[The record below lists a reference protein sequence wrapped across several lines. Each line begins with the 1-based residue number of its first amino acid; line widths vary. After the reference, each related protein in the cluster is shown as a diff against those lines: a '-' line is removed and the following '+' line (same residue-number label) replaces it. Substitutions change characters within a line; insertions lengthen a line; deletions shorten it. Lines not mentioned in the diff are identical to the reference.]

1 MATKKPTTKS
11 SPRTTAKPVAKRTP
25 PASPPAAMDEVRQAT
40 VAAFPIVGIG
50 ASAGGLEAFEQFFRA
65 CPADTGMAFVL
76 VPHLDPGHE
85 SLLAE
90 ILQRS
95 TAMQVLEA
103 LDQIA
108 VEPNHVYVIPPN
120 REMAILNGVLQLS
133 VPELVRGQRM
143 PIDGFLRSIAED
155 QAERAIGIILSG
167 TATDGTLG
175 LRAILGS
182 GGVCMVQEPST
193 AKYDGMP
200 SSAINA
206 GYATH
211 VLPAEQM
218 PTMLLEVTRQSVY
231 RQRMAPVAPE
241 KVQSGINQILLQLR
255 NATGH
260 DFSLYK
266 KSTIG
271 RRIQRRMAQH
281 AIEDEAVYAHFL
293 KGNPTETQLLFRELL
308 INVTSFFRDPEAFV
322 ALKDTILPALL
333 KGKPAGY
340 DFRVW
345 VAGCATGEE
354 AYSIAIV
361 LRELQDEILA
371 LHDQELHIQIYAT
384 DLDEDAIAVART
396 GRYPPN
402 IAQDVTPERIRRFF
416 IKDDAGYKVKK
427 DVRDMVVF
435 AAQNVIKDPP
445 FTKLD
450 LLSCRNLMIYLE
462 TELQNRLIPNFH
474 YALRP
479 GGVLFV
485 STSESITSRPDL
497 FTAIDRKW
505 KFYRVSHALGAPHL
519 KANVDMAWA
528 TSPGTTG
535 TRGISS
541 TAAGPTAE
549 VTTGKA
555 VTSRAGNVAALST
568 SALLQN
574 YAPASVATDSRGN
587 ILYVHGDTGR
597 YLRPAPGP
605 MSDNV
610 VEMAREGLQ
619 LDLRLAIN
627 SAAAAAGPTL
637 NKEVSVKT
645 NGGFSTVR
653 FSVRALPSGHRGEPL
668 LLVSFEDVA
677 ELGKLSGKPAD
688 QAAGKPAA
696 AKPARG
702 KSSAAAS
709 AEAARIE
716 ELERELAYSKEN
728 LQATSEEQQASNEE
742 LKSTNEELQSTN
754 EELQSS
760 NEELETSKEEL
771 QSLNEETITVNS
783 ELNAKIE
790 QLTGMQNDMK
800 NLMDSIG
807 TGTLFLDHHMVIRRY
822 TPAAVKLYRLIAGD
836 VGRPLGDIT
845 SNIEGE
851 NLLAELQSVLDTLIP
866 VEREVRSTDGAWYLA
881 RIQPYRTLDN
891 VIEGV
896 VLTFT
901 PVTDFKLAS
910 EAAQRATAE
919 LATTLQATTQL
930 ARELAEGIVD
940 TVVEPLIVLDGTLQ
954 VVSASRSFYQHFQV
968 APEQTVGRKIY
979 GLGNGQWD
987 IPGLRELLEN
997 ILPKNRVMDGYV
1009 VEHGFPGLGPRRMV
1023 LNARRIVTALGKAEL
1038 ILLAMVAI
1046 EAKDN
1051 S

>member
-1 MATKKPTTKS
+1 MGKGAG
-11 SPRTTAKPVAKRTP
+11 AAAPVAGEASALP
-25 PASPPAAMDEVRQAT
+25 PP
-40 VAAFPIVGIG
+40 AFPIVGIG
-50 ASAGGLEAFEQFFRA
+50 ASAGGLEAFDAFFRA
-65 CPADTGMAFVL
+65 CPVDTGMAFVL
-76 VPHLDPGHE
+76 VPHLDPGHV
-85 SLLAE
+85 SLLTE
-90 ILQRS
+90 ILQRA
-95 TAMQVLEA
+95 TAMPVLEA

-143 PIDGFLRSIAED
+143 PIDGFLRSLADD

-175 LRAILGS
+175 LRAILGG

-211 VLPAEQM
+211 ILAVEQM
-218 PTMLLEVTRQSVY
+218 PAMLVEVTRQSVY
-231 RQRMAPVAPE
+231 RQRVPPVAPE
-241 KVQSGINQILLQLR
+241 KTLTGINQILLQLR
-255 NATGH
+255 SATGH

-281 AIEDEAVYAHFL
+281 AIEDEAVYARFL
-293 KGNPTETQLLFRELL
+293 KGNPAEIQLLFRELL

-345 VAGCATGEE
+345 VAGCASGEE
-354 AYSIAIV
+354 AYSIAMV
-361 LRELQDEILA
+361 LMELQDEIKA
-371 LHDQELHIQIYAT
+371 RHEQELRELNIQIYAT
-384 DLDEDAIAVART
+384 DLDDDAIATARA

-402 IAQDVTPERIRRFF
+402 IAQDVTPERLRRFF
-416 IKDDAGYKVKK
+416 TKDQGDQGGYKVKK
-427 DVRDMVVF
+427 DIRDMVVF
-435 AAQNVIKDPP
+435 AVQNVIKDPP

-479 GGVLFV
+479 DGVLFL

-497 FTAIDRKW
+497 FVALDRKW
-505 KFYRVSHALGAPHL
+505 KFYRASHPHTATHL

-528 TSPGTTG
+528 THGGNSAG
-535 TRGISS
+535 TRG
-541 TAAGPTAE
+541 TAARLTEE
-549 VTTGKA
+549 VATGKLN
-555 VTSRAGNVAALST
+555 TGRAGNVAALST
-568 SALLQN
+568 HALLQT
-574 YAPASVATDSRGN
+574 YAPASVTTDSRGN

-605 MSDNV
+605 VSNNV

-627 SAAAAAGPTL
+627 HAASVAEPTL

-653 FSVRALPSGHRGEPL
+653 FSVRALPRDKSGEPL
-668 LLVSFEDVA
+668 LLVSFEDGTGA
-677 ELGKLSGKPAD
+677 GKPAD
-688 QAAGKPAA
+688 QAKLAAVKPG
-696 AKPARG
+696 RG
-702 KSSAAAS
+702 KRSTAAHATQTP
-709 AEAARIE
+709 EAARIE
-716 ELERELAYSKEN
+716 ELERELAYAREN

-783 ELNAKIE
+783 ELNAKID
-790 QLTGMQNDMK
+790 QLTSIQNDMK
-800 NLMDSIG
+800 NLLDSIG
-807 TGTLFLDHHMVIRRY
+807 TGTLFLDHKLVIRRY
-822 TPAAVKLYRLIAGD
+822 TPAAVKVYRLIGSD
-836 VGRPLGDIT
+836 VGRPLSDIK
-845 SNIEGE
+845 SNLDGAD
-851 NLLAELQSVLDTLIP
+851 LQTDLQSVLDTLIP
-866 VEREVRSTDGAWYLA
+866 IEREVRSTDGAWYLA

-901 PVTDFKLAS
+901 PVTEFKLAS

-919 LATTLQATTQL
+919 LATTLQASTQL
-930 ARELAEGIVD
+930 ARELAEGIVN
-940 TVVEPLIVLDGTLQ
+940 TVVEPLIVLDGGLQ
-954 VVSASRSFYQHFQV
+954 VISASRSFYEHFQV
-968 APEQTVGRKIY
+968 AAGQTVDRKIY
-979 GLGNGQWD
+979 DLGNGQWD
-987 IPGLRELLEN
+987 IPALRELLEN
-997 ILPKNRVMDGYV
+997 ILPQNQVMDGYV
-1009 VEHGFPGLGPRRMV
+1009 VEHNFPGLGPRRMV
-1023 LNARRIVTALGKAEL
+1023 LNARRIVTALGNTEL
-1038 ILLAMVAI
+1038 ILLAMADI
-1046 EAKDN
+1046 EAKGT